1 MIDVSEVLRLHAETV
16 AKWHQ
21 EPISNSYAGIF
32 HLVCQQHTYNYQL
45 WHEEDIAR
53 SRDVTDQ
60 KIAQVKRNIDGFNQK
75 RNDQIEVIDD
85 WISGWLHEHQIEP
98 QPEARIN
105 TETPGSVIDRL
116 SIMSLR
122 IYHMLEQTERNDVE
136 QDHIERVRAKLD
148 VCYQQRT
155 DLSRSLKELL
165 VDIQSGTKRH
175 KTYRQF
181 KMYNDPTLNPYLYAK
196 QLRKAG

>member
-1 MIDVSEVLRLHAETV
+1 MIDVTEVLKLHAETV
-16 AKWHQ
+16 DKWHQ
-21 EPISNSYAGIF
+21 QPISNPYDGVF
-32 HLVCQQHTYNYQL
+32 HLVCHQHSFNYQL

-60 KIAQVKRNIDGFNQK
+60 KIAEVKRNIDGFNQK

-85 WISGWLHEHQIEP
+85 WISGWLHEHQVSP
-98 QPEARIN
+98 PSNARIN

-122 IYHMLEQTERNDVE
+122 IYHMLEQTQRTDVE
-136 QDHIERVRAKLD
+136 QDHIDRVEAKLE
-148 VCYQQRT
+148 VCYQQRA
-155 DLSRSLKELL
+155 DLAQSLSELL
-165 VDIQSGTKRH
+165 EDIQTGAKRH
-175 KTYRQF
+175 QTYRQF

-196 QLRKAG
+196 QLKKAG